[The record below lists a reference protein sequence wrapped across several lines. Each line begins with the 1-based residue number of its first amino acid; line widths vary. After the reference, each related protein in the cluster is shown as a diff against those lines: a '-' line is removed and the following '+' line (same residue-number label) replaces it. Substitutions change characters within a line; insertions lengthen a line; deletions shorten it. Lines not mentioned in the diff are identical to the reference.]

1 MNRAGKAAGDQREE
15 AKKMTAEQNKP
26 EVNETLKKLLSGE
39 DLFETVETDRGTF
52 TIKYPRPKVLRQIQV
67 LLAQR
72 FDDVNLGNIAPST
85 LRFYEIYATLDIVIV
100 KAPQW
105 WDDLDS
111 SEDCPDDK
119 LIGDLYRRYLRF
131 YNRIQSEIGGAGA
144 GSGKEP
150 PAGASGTEK
159 ADVVAGAF
167 SGIAHDEGVP
177 GADGR
182 TD

>member
-1 MNRAGKAAGDQREE
+1 MNRAGKQAEGQKEE
-15 AKKMTAEQNKP
+15 TKKATEQNTQEINDTMKR
-26 EVNETLKKLLSGE
+26 LLSGE
-39 DLFETVETDRGTF
+39 DLFETVDTERGQF
-52 TIKYPRPKVLRQIQV
+52 TIKFPRPRILRQIQV

-72 FDDVNLGNIAPST
+72 FADVDLGKMAPAT

-105 WDDLDS
+105 WDDLNS

-144 GSGKEP
+144 GPREEPGKS
-150 PAGASGTEK
+150 ASGTQE
-159 ADVVAGAF
+159 APVVDGAF
-167 SGIAHDEGVP
+167 SGITHDEGVP
-177 GADGR
+177 GSQ
-182 TD
+182 